1 MKIIDT
7 AADVSQ
13 KIVSFTSEGDYR
25 HVQKAITKVS
35 EDLAIYLAASKSR
48 GENPVVVSVSQ
59 SAGYIGHIGIYA
71 SLTAVINN

>member
-1 MKIIDT
+1 MKLIET
-7 AADVSQ
+7 AADVTQ

-25 HVQKAITKVS
+25 HVQQAVNKVS
-35 EDLAIYLAASKSR
+35 EKLALYLAESKSL

-59 SAGYIGHIGIYA
+59 SSGYIGHIGIYA